1 MEKKTFSKIINLD
14 MDYIAR
20 KYVNAYN
27 KTQELIEE
35 GDLKIAEIYL
45 EILET
50 YEQDLLK
57 LMGLVFENERKTL
70 ERRIKE
76 KKDGEKDV

>member
-1 MEKKTFSKIINLD
+1 MEKKTFNKIINLD

-20 KYVNAYN
+20 KYVDSYN
-27 KTQELIEE
+27 KTQELIED
-35 GDLKIAEIYL
+35 GNLKIAEIYL

>member
-20 KYVNAYN
+20 KYVDAYN
-27 KTQELIEE
+27 KTQELIED
-35 GDLKIAEIYL
+35 GDMKIAEIYL

>member
-1 MEKKTFSKIINLD
+1 MEKKTFCKIINLD

-20 KYVNAYN
+20 KYVDAYN
-27 KTQELIEE
+27 KTQELIED

-45 EILET
+45 EILAT
-50 YEQDLLK
+50 YEQDLIK
-57 LMGLVFENERKTL
+57 LMSLVFESERKTL

-76 KKDGEKDV
+76 KDGEKNV

>member
-1 MEKKTFSKIINLD
+1 MEKKTFNKIINLD

-20 KYVNAYN
+20 KYVDAYN
-27 KTQELIEE
+27 KTQELIED
-35 GDLKIAEIYL
+35 GDVKIAEIYL
-45 EILET
+45 KILET

-57 LMGLVFENERKTL
+57 LMSLVFENERKTL

>member
-14 MDYIAR
+14 MDYITR
-20 KYVNAYN
+20 KYVDAYN
-27 KTQELIEE
+27 KTQELIED
-35 GDLKIAEIYL
+35 GNLKIAEIYL

-57 LMGLVFENERKTL
+57 LMGLVFENKRKTL

>member
-20 KYVNAYN
+20 KYVDAYN
-27 KTQELIEE
+27 KTQELIED

>member
-1 MEKKTFSKIINLD
+1 MEKKTFCKIINLD

-20 KYVNAYN
+20 KYVDAYN

-35 GDLKIAEIYL
+35 EDLKIAEIYL

-76 KKDGEKDV
+76 KDGEKNV

>member
-20 KYVNAYN
+20 KYVDAYN
-27 KTQELIEE
+27 KTQELIED

-45 EILET
+45 EILAT

>member
-20 KYVNAYN
+20 KYVDAYN
-27 KTQELIEE
+27 KTQELIED
-35 GDLKIAEIYL
+35 GDVKIAEIYL
-45 EILET
+45 KILET

-57 LMGLVFENERKTL
+57 LMSLVFENERKTL

>member
-20 KYVNAYN
+20 KYVDAYN
-27 KTQELIEE
+27 KTQELIED

-57 LMGLVFENERKTL
+57 LMSLVFENERKTL